1 MIRKSGN
8 RCRSAV
14 ARDCSGIGPL
24 LHLLAHSRTSCRGG
38 RADSNNRFDLIGIRS
53 SWPQIARRRND
64 ESACTQAARTRLV
77 KSLASCAE
85 SRALPPRQPALGNTP
100 NQKHPNQKRKTAGPV
115 RRSPAIR
122 TTANSARY
130 ADTVNINPT
139 VLRHL
144 QL

>member
-1 MIRKSGN
+1 
-8 RCRSAV
+8 
-14 ARDCSGIGPL
+14 
-24 LHLLAHSRTSCRGG
+24 
-38 RADSNNRFDLIGIRS
+38 
-53 SWPQIARRRND
+53 
-64 ESACTQAARTRLV
+64 
-77 KSLASCAE
+77 
-85 SRALPPRQPALGNTP
+85 LPPRQPALGNTPNQKHP